1 MNKILLSAEGIFPVT
16 KNGKG
21 EVGNDSPK
29 TGLALSGTIQGEG
42 KLSGIPSLFI
52 RLSGCNLR
60 CIWGDKEGGRTVSM
74 CDTPNSTFYTHGSQ
88 WWEEEDI
95 LSTIKHNIG
104 NIKHVVITG
113 GEPML
118 QAERLIP
125 LCRKLKEDFNLHIT
139 LETNG
144 TIFNK
149 ELAEQVDL
157 FSISPKLSSS
167 DPTPAKLKKLDL
179 SNSGI
184 YNQHAGTRINIPV
197 LQQFID
203 YCNKE
208 IKMIQFKFVVFRKSD
223 EKEIKLDFLDRLTGW
238 KRDDVMVMPLGAD
251 KKELDHFTP
260 IALKIAI
267 SNGWRFSNRMHI
279 ELFKETIGV

>member
-21 EVGNDSPK
+21 ETTKNSPK
-29 TGLALSGTIQGEG
+29 TGLAQSGTIQGEG

-60 CIWGDKEGGRTVSM
+60 CVWGEKEGDKTVSM
-74 CDTPNSTFYTHGSQ
+74 CDTPNSTFYTHESQ
-88 WWEEEDI
+88 WWNEDDI
-95 LSTIKHNIG
+95 LSTVKHNIG

-125 LCRKLKEDFNLHIT
+125 LCRSLKEELNLHIT
-139 LETNG
+139 IETNG
-144 TIFNK
+144 TMFNK
-149 ELAEQVDL
+149 ELAGLIDL
-157 FSISPKLSSS
+157 FSISPKLSNSN
-167 DPTPAKLKKLDL
+167 PTPAKLNKLDL
-179 SNSGI
+179 PNAGI
-184 YNQHAGTRINIPV
+184 YTQHTGTRINIPV

-203 YCNKE
+203 YCNTGN
-208 IKMIQFKFVVFRKSD
+208 KMIQFKFVVFKKND
-223 EKEIKLDFLDRLTGW
+223 EHEIKSDFLDKLTGW
-238 KRDDVMVMPLGAD
+238 RLDDIMVMPLGAD
-251 KKELDHFTP
+251 KKELDVFTP
-260 IALKIAI
+260 VALKIAI